1 MKKKK
6 SFDCV
11 EMKNAIQERLRKESE
26 GLDEEEIARRRQ
38 QWLATS
44 DSTPAKWW
52 RAVKAKQESK
62 NA

>member
-44 DSTPAKWW
+44 DSSLAKWW
-52 RAVKAKQESK
+52 RAVKAKQESQ